1 MFSAMGSM
9 SRFSMHASRRARNFL
24 KDRSGLAAV
33 EFAFIVPVMLVMFFG
48 TMEFSQGIGTNRKV
62 TIMARSLS
70 DLTSQNT
77 SVTTAQLN
85 NFFAAA
91 TAILTPYSVTP
102 VRSTISELYIDP
114 ATQAA
119 RVQWSVGSAP
129 RGQSTIV
136 VIPSQLIARDAQNNV
151 VANQYLIY
159 SEVTYQYVPTI
170 GYVMAPSGVN
180 LRDDA
185 YTRPRQSTCVMYN
198 TQVCTTF

>member
-1 MFSAMGSM
+1 MELMW
-9 SRFSMHASRRARNFL
+9 RFPMQASRTARDFL
-24 KDRSGLAAV
+24 KDCSGIGAV
-33 EFAFIVPVMLVMFFG
+33 EFAFILPLMLVMFFG
-48 TMEFSQGIGTNRKV
+48 TVEFSQGIGVNRKV

-77 SVTTAQLN
+77 SVTSTQLN

-91 TAILTPYSVTP
+91 TAIMTPYP
-102 VRSTISELYIDP
+102 AAPLRSTISELYIDP
-114 ATQAA
+114 STQTA

-129 RGQSTIV
+129 RGQSSTV
-136 VIPSQLIARDAQNNV
+136 AIPSQLIAKDAQNHI

-180 LRDDA
+180 LRDEA
-185 YTRPRQSTCVMYN
+185 YTRPRQSTCVMYT

>member
-1 MFSAMGSM
+1 MESM
-9 SRFSMHASRRARNFL
+9 SSFLMQASRTARNFP
-24 KDRSGLAAV
+24 KDCRGIAAV
-33 EFAFIVPVMLVMFFG
+33 EFAFIVPLMLVMFFG
-48 TMEFSQGIGTNRKV
+48 TVEFSQAIGTNRKV
-62 TIMARSLS
+62 TIMARTLS

-77 SVTTAQLN
+77 SVTSTQLS

-91 TAILTPYSVTP
+91 TAIMTPYSATP

-114 ATQAA
+114 STQTA

-129 RGQSTIV
+129 RGQSSTV

-159 SEVTYQYVPTI
+159 SEVTYQYLPTI

-180 LRDDA
+180 LRDEA
-185 YTRPRQSTCVMYN
+185 YTRPRQSTCVMNN

>member
-1 MFSAMGSM
+1 MELM
-9 SRFSMHASRRARNFL
+9 SRFLMQPSRTASNFL
-24 KDRSGLAAV
+24 KDCSGIGAI
-33 EFAFIVPVMLVMFFG
+33 EFAFIAPLMLVMFFG
-48 TMEFSQGIGTNRKV
+48 TVEFAQGVGANRKV
-62 TIMARSLS
+62 TIMARTLS

-77 SVTTAQLN
+77 SVTQAQLD

-91 TAILTPYSVTP
+91 TAVMTPYSAAP

-114 ATQAA
+114 NTQTAH
-119 RVQWSVGSAP
+119 VQWSVGSAP
-129 RGQSTIV
+129 RGQGSTV
-136 VIPSQLIARDAQNNV
+136 VIPPQLIARDAQNNV

-180 LRDDA
+180 LRDVA

-198 TQVCTTF
+198 TQACTTL